1 MSKRFTLE
9 TKYNKLGLPIA
20 NIIKDNLTGKE
31 GYSVTDL
38 CDFCNEINEEIQNL
52 KEENQ
57 KLRELLFDPRRI
69 TNEVQ
74 Q

>member
-9 TKYNKLGLPIA
+9 TKYNKLGLPTV